1 MKLTTATTFDLP
13 VIRIEGD
20 VEFEDAPQ
28 LERAAWDALGGSGV
42 HLILDFEDCTHLSSA
57 GLAVLFSL
65 VHWARTK
72 QGQIAAV
79 RPSAPMLHLFRT
91 VRLTGERGFATF
103 VDIESARADMLSA
116 G

>member
-1 MKLTTATTFDLP
+1 MKLTTATAFDLP

-20 VEFEDAPQ
+20 VEYEDAPQ

-42 HLILDFEDCTHLSSA
+42 RLVLDFEKCTHLSSA

-65 VHWARTK
+65 VRWARSK
-72 QGQIAAV
+72 QGQVVAV
-79 RPSAPMLHLFRT
+79 RSSAQMLHLFRT

-103 VDIESARADMLSA
+103 VDLESALVEISPD
-116 G
+116 

>member
-28 LERAAWDALGGSGV
+28 LEQAAWEALGGTGV
-42 HLILDFEDCTHLSSA
+42 KLVLDFEKCTHLSSA

-65 VHWARTK
+65 VRWARSK
-72 QGQIAAV
+72 QGQIVAV
-79 RPSAPMLHLFRT
+79 RPSGQMLHLFRT
-91 VRLTGERGFATF
+91 VRLTGERGFSTF
-103 VDIESARADMLSA
+103 VDLESARADLLTSD
-116 G
+116 